1 MPAWPS
7 FMPGIALISL
17 PCPIWAAS
25 SPRKNSWSVAPL
37 FVTTKR
43 TGAPA
48 FTEMLA
54 GSILSA
60 SVSLTMTSTAEA
72 EEPPA
77 TGDAV
82 AVEGAVVGV
91 DVDPP
96 EHAASATAMAAMSG
110 RRYRRMVSSWQV
122 RQRPR

>member
-7 FMPGIALISL
+7 FMPGIALISW

-25 SPRKNSWSVAPL
+25 SPRKNSWSVPPL

-43 TGAPA
+43 TGTPA

-60 SVSLTMTSTAEA
+60 SVSLTVTSTAVA

-82 AVEGAVVGV
+82 AAEGAVV

-96 EHAASATAMAAMSG
+96 EHAARTTPMAAMAAM
-110 RRYRRMVSSWQV
+110 RYRRMGSSW
-122 RQRPR
+122 